1 MSTDTDGDAPSDGD
15 DDSHNAGSRS
25 KKELIQ
31 EETGSD
37 ILEKGTPARI
47 SVRRNSTIAPNS
59 TAAEQFFAD
68 EKAVSFAYNE
78 DTNVLWM
85 IPLAE
90 ATPDAEDEY
99 AVPDEID
106 GGFSIT
112 SKPICKK
119 AGIDFD
125 TTYRFTP
132 EWDDEF
138 EAVKIDLDQEPEEY
152 QSGGS
157 SSD

>member
-1 MSTDTDGDAPSDGD
+1 MSTETEGDSELDGD
-15 DDSHNAGSRS
+15 DGSRGEEALN

-31 EETGSD
+31 QKTGSD

-59 TAAEQFFAD
+59 TAAEQFFEDAQ
-68 EKAVSFAYNE
+68 ALSFAYNE
-78 DTNVLWM
+78 ETNTLWM
-85 IPLAE
+85 IPLEE

-99 AVPDEID
+99 SVPDETD

-112 SKPICKK
+112 SKPICRK

-125 TTYRFTP
+125 ATYRYTP

-138 EAVKIDLDQEPEEY
+138 GAVKIDLDQDAEEY
-152 QSGGS
+152 QSDSGS
-157 SSD
+157 GD